1 MSFDSER
8 KVEQPIQVAA
18 VVVTYN
24 RRELLLQCIKKIRT
38 QQNAECD
45 ILIVDNASSDGTGKI
60 IQSITDNRLQY
71 RNTGSNLGGAGGFQ
85 YGIRWA
91 VEARYDRVWIMDDD
105 TLPESDTLA
114 ELLEADARLEGN
126 YGFLSSVVLWTDGH
140 ECKMNRQKIK
150 KSFYEHIEFL
160 RDGLIQIEQA
170 SFVSLL
176 FPAKT
181 IRKAGL
187 PIKEYFIWGDD
198 IEYTRRI
205 AVRKGLSSYLVGRS
219 QVIHAMKQNSG
230 SNLATDSVE
239 RIERYKYAYR
249 NESNIYRH
257 EGLKGFCYYVARC
270 ARDLLRIWKDAKDH
284 RFLRSWVLISCSI
297 GGLSF
302 NPPVEHI
309 DK

>member
-8 KVEQPIQVAA
+8 KAEQPMRVAA

-38 QQNAECD
+38 QQSAECD
-45 ILIVDNASSDGTGKI
+45 ILVVDNASSDGTSETI
-60 IQSITDNRLQY
+60 RAITNDRLQY

-91 VEARYDRVWIMDDD
+91 VEAEYDRVWIMDDD

-114 ELLEADARLEGN
+114 ELLKADARLEGN

-150 KSFYEHIEFL
+150 KSFYEHVELL

-170 SFVSLL
+170 TFVSLL
-176 FPAKT
+176 FPAET
-181 IRKAGL
+181 IRKVGL
-187 PIKEYFIWGDD
+187 PIKEFFIWGDD

-205 AVRKGLSSYLVGRS
+205 AVRNQLPSFLAGKSRV
-219 QVIHAMKQNSG
+219 VHAMQQNNG
-230 SNLATDSVE
+230 SNLATDSAD
-239 RIERYKYAYR
+239 RIERYRYAYR
-249 NESNIYRH
+249 NENYIYRQ
-257 EGLKGFCYYVARC
+257 EGLNGFCYYVARC
-270 ARDLLRIWKDAKDH
+270 GRDLFRICKNSKDH
-284 RFLRSWVLISCSI
+284 RLRRSWVLISCCI
-297 GGLSF
+297 GGLFF
-302 NPPVEHI
+302 NPPIEFV